1 MSKQL
6 YFRYPFEGKPTPVPM
21 LGFFCYRP
29 TVYLKLFGLPM
40 VKALAELGLK
50 NQYRRLT
57 RFSAEPNQ
65 KLLLKTLREMVA
77 AFPISMTAPEV
88 MADLAQTID
97 GCPEARRRVNELSF
111 TETLFLGMD
120 LARNEWQRRHV
131 YLVLLERTGLQALS
145 LFNAGDVKSAVAYMK
160 EHPLVRTLLWPE
172 ALEVLDEAAD
182 SAALLPLTV
191 AMSLDAH
198 LGWLAAW
205 DLDDSE
211 NRGLMAPQF
220 ACLLPTLERP
230 GRNPTSLLFDE
241 LQRRAGAAT
250 VSELLDGGAR
260 LPELDVG
267 TLYRWSAGTHFPDAD
282 TLTMLMAAHQLNDPK
297 DILYR
302 QFAAA
307 KLINLIG
314 FLSQEISVKVAER
327 GATRAGWPWP
337 AYPVGHPS
345 FEAWMA
351 TRYPFWLNYHRAN
364 ENALAELARA

>member
-6 YFRYPFEGKPTPVPM
+6 YFRYPFEGKPAPVPM

-29 TVYLKLFGLPM
+29 TVYLKLFGLSM
-40 VKALAELGLK
+40 VEAFAELGLK

-57 RFSAEPNQ
+57 RISSKPNE
-65 KLLLKTLREMVA
+65 KLLLKTLREMVT
-77 AFPISMTAPEV
+77 AFPASVAAPEITP
-88 MADLAQTID
+88 DLEQAID
-97 GCPEARRRVNELSF
+97 GCLEARRRVDELSF
-111 TETLFLGMD
+111 IETLFLGMD
-120 LARNEWQRRHV
+120 LSRNEWQRRHV
-131 YLVLLERTGLQALS
+131 YLVLLEHIGVHAQR
-145 LFNAGDVKSAVAYMK
+145 LFNADDAKGAVEFMK
-160 EHPLVRTLLWPE
+160 EHPLVRALLWPE
-172 ALEVLDEAAD
+172 ALAVLDEAAD
-182 SAALLPLTV
+182 AAALLPLTV

-211 NRGLMAPQF
+211 NRGLIAPQF

-241 LQRRAGAAT
+241 LKRRAGAAT
-250 VSELLDGGAR
+250 VSELLDGGAS

-282 TLTMLMAAHQLNDPK
+282 TLTMLMAAYQLNDPK

-307 KLINLIG
+307 KLINLLG

-327 GATRAGWPWP
+327 GAPRAGWSWP

-351 TRYPFWLNYHRAN
+351 TRYPFWVNYHRAN
-364 ENALAELARA
+364 GNALAELARA